1 MKKINKVLLSLG
13 FVSSILTLPL
23 IAAKCG
29 NKSNEES
36 KPNPN
41 PQPSPTPTPE
51 PNPQPTPNPNPDNNE
66 NKIVIDKEIKEKLEE
81 LKILLKE
88 VSANKKVF
96 DQLKKEKKLDEFFK
110 ELNKTN
116 KYGLTHFNDVLS
128 NLGFIE
134 RFANKY
140 ENLSKNND
148 LDKKIIIKEINEFK
162 NVLNSVWDSETKTFK
177 LFNEY
182 NIDYDEN
189 KNDTEE
195 RSKDDEISVKDT
207 LQDIKRNL
215 ELFKEINKYVF
226 DESKFSNEEEKK
238 KTFESTKK
246 ELTEEIN
253 KIEKKYEEMSGV
265 KIDRGELSK
274 EELEKFWNEV
284 YSFKE
289 DVFLKKKQELDKL
302 RKQD

>member
-23 IAAKCG
+23 IAAKCD
-29 NKSNEES
+29 NKNKEENNSN
-36 KPNPN
+36 PQ
-41 PQPSPTPTPE
+41 PQPSPNPTPN
-51 PNPQPTPNPNPDNNE
+51 PTPQPTPNPDNNE
-66 NKIVIDKEIKEKLEE
+66 NKIVIDKEINEKLTE
-81 LKILLKE
+81 LKTILEE
-88 VSANKKVF
+88 VSNAKKVF
-96 DQLKKEKKLDEFFK
+96 DKLKEEKKLEEFLETVHK
-110 ELNKTN
+110 DALA
-116 KYGLTHFNDVLS
+116 HFNDVLS

-226 DESKFSNEEEKK
+226 DESKFSNEKEKK